1 MALFKI
7 AAHEAIN
14 NEEVD
19 DVEFSTKYQVLCE
32 KTAMVGVFKQKN
44 LAPGQMKQIEQPAS
58 RYGEPAASTQ
68 VKIDTTVRSQTGSGG
83 SAYGGIKLTAVQGRG
98 IGTDAMLGELVDQYA
113 HLKGAWHASGEVAK
127 KGFVDA
133 LNDYDGNGLGD
144 AFVEGKDDFSISLT
158 DITNVRAFLQFL
170 KDIGLDIEAP
180 GMKERKPIHL
190 GDPGQ
195 GSVQNTEPN

>member
-1 MALFKI
+1 M
-7 AAHEAIN
+7 
-14 NEEVD
+14 
-19 DVEFSTKYQVLCE
+19 
-32 KTAMVGVFKQKN
+32 
-44 LAPGQMKQIEQPAS
+44 
-58 RYGEPAASTQ
+58 
-68 VKIDTTVRSQTGSGG
+68 
-83 SAYGGIKLTAVQGRG
+83 
-98 IGTDAMLGELVDQYA
+98 
-113 HLKGAWHASGEVAK
+113 AK